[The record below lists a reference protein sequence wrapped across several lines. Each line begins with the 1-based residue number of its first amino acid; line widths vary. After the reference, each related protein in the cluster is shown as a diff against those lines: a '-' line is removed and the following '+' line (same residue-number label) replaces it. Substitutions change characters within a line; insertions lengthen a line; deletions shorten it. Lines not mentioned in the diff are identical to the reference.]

1 MQPFLST
8 ALIQINTFSLQ
19 AGFTSCRPKKI
30 PRRLKE
36 SIFFLPQRKPL
47 ISSFVFAP
55 LILLVISI
63 CSLFLEP
70 LASNVWVGAELAE
83 GLILSEVVEGITE
96 REVESS
102 HLSDLS
108 LIPLC
113 VRYYITTGD

>member
-8 ALIQINTFSLQ
+8 ALIQINTFSLR

-36 SIFFLPQRKPL
+36 SIFLPQRKPL
-47 ISSFVFAP
+47 ISSFVFSP
-55 LILLVISI
+55 LILLIISI

-108 LIPLC
+108 LIPLR